1 MSETV
6 PIEIPGALA
15 TAHLKYG
22 GEAGAAWTAALP
34 ALAGRYLDEWDL
46 SPDGAPRHGIMA
58 LVLPVVRA
66 DGTKAALKLQPVT
79 PETVHEGLALRTWAG
94 DGSVRLLDADPE
106 TGAMLL
112 ERLDG
117 GRSLAAVPD
126 VMQALDVLSG
136 LLRRL
141 VARPA
146 PEGMRRLDDVARALL
161 ERAEKI
167 AARPIP
173 EEDRYW
179 VGLCASA
186 VADLVSDAGEDTGED
201 TEAGERL
208 LHWDLHYDNVLAG
221 EREPWLAI
229 DPKPLAGDPAFELL
243 PALHNRWDE
252 ALATGHA
259 PREVLRRFDFMVD
272 ALGLDRRR
280 AAGWTLGRVLQNLLW
295 RLEDGHGPDGVQD
308 QVALAMRARW

>member
-1 MSETV
+1 MT
-6 PIEIPGALA
+6 IEIPGALA
-15 TAHLKYG
+15 AAHLKYG
-22 GEAGAAWTAALP
+22 GEAGAAWTAGLP

-46 SPDGAPRHGIMA
+46 RPDGGPRHGIMA
-58 LVLPVVRA
+58 LVQPVVRA
-66 DGTKAALKLQPVT
+66 DGTKAVLKLQPVT

-94 DGSVRLLDADPE
+94 DGSVRLLDADAA
-106 TGAMLL
+106 TGTMLL

-126 VMQALDVLSG
+126 VMEALDVLSG

-141 VARPA
+141 VAHPA
-146 PEGMRRLDDVARALL
+146 PEGVRRLDDIARAML
-161 ERAEKI
+161 ERAEQI
-167 AARPIP
+167 AGKPVP
-173 EEDRYW
+173 DEERYW
-179 VGLCASA
+179 VGVCASA
-186 VADLVSDAGEDTGED
+186 VADLVSGPAAVG
-201 TEAGERL
+201 GERL

-252 ALATGHA
+252 VLATGDA

-280 AAGWTLGRVLQNLLW
+280 AAGWTLGRVLENLLW
-295 RLEDGHGPDGVQD
+295 YLEDGHALNGVQV
-308 QVALAMRARW
+308 QVAMAMRARW